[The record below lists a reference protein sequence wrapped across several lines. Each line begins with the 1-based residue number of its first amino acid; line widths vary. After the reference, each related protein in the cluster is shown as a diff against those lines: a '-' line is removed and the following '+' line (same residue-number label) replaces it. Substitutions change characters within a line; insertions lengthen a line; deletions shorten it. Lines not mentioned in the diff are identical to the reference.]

1 MDSLITKNNNS
12 VSQKRQSLGRFSVRV
27 EDIEEELPEG
37 KINDL
42 NKNDLAVNVIISAE
56 LPNKILA
63 QSAKNPFL
71 CPDYWHEKGYN
82 MLAGDEK

>member
-1 MDSLITKNNNS
+1 MRI
-12 VSQKRQSLGRFSVRV
+12 

-37 KINDL
+37 KLSEL

-63 QSAKNPFL
+63 LSAKNPFL
-71 CPDYWHEKGYN
+71 CPDYWHEKGFN
-82 MLAGDEK
+82 MLAGDEKNKEKE